1 MMEHIDDDDYFQKK
15 LESTAA
21 ALKRK
26 EMETAGSP
34 LTVDPSKKQRSVEDY
49 CDDSD
54 LIRWETLIRPR
65 IRQSNLGYHVGRG
78 CSTVVERTP
87 HNLEVKG
94 LNPTGC

>member
-34 LTVDPSKKQRSVEDY
+34 LTVDPTKKQRSVEDY

-54 LIRWETLIRPR
+54 LIR
-65 IRQSNLGYHVGRG
+65 
-78 CSTVVERTP
+78 
-87 HNLEVKG
+87 
-94 LNPTGC
+94 